1 MDIVTVL
8 GITWHKA
15 SMGDLL
21 VAFIIIMIP
30 VSIFLLYKILQ
41 KIRNKKI
48 HEEQVFL
55 FRLKRLG
62 LSNFQIRIVNNLIT
76 MIGSTSPLE
85 FLGNPAFFEKAVGTF
100 LSHTRGTGETEDS
113 QRMICR
119 DLTVIYDKLFFHMN
133 YKKPLKGIEDIDAEQ
148 LIYFSPL
155 PEKVFLGKII
165 SRDARTLTILIFGNT
180 GDLAAIPVKHEVTFH
195 VYRVGDAEYE
205 FVSAVQGHQGATL
218 KVDIPHEI
226 VMREE
231 VRHPYVDVIIPAI
244 LFREQK
250 ASPQQQRV
258 VAEGEKADDDE
269 TAGLPPDEAM
279 VVDGAEEK
287 LSCTMYKLNDYES
300 VVRVSK
306 KLDYRYRY
314 YLDFQVMDFN
324 VRALVR
330 IIATKTVEEA
340 DALYYTVKFD
350 DLSSSSRSVLK
361 KYVYEHL

>member
-21 VAFIIIMIP
+21 IAFIILMIP
-30 VSIFLLYKILQ
+30 VSVLLLYKILQ
-41 KIRNKKI
+41 KIRSNKI

-55 FRLKRLG
+55 FRLKHLG
-62 LSNFQIRIVNNLIT
+62 LSNFQIRIVNNLID
-76 MIGSTSPLE
+76 MIGFSSPLE
-85 FLGNPAFFEKAVGTF
+85 FLGNPGFFEKAVGAF

-119 DLTVIYDKLFFHMN
+119 DITIIYDKLYFHMN
-133 YKKPLKGIEDIDAEQ
+133 YKKPLKGIEDIDSEQ

-165 SRDARTLTILIFGNT
+165 SRDARTLIISIFGNA
-180 GDLAAIPVKHEVTFH
+180 GDLAAIPIKQEVTFH

-205 FVSAVQGHQGATL
+205 FVSAVQGHQGAAL
-218 KVDIPHEI
+218 KVDIPQEI

-258 VAEGEKADDDE
+258 VIEGEKTEHDE
-269 TAGLPPDEAM
+269 KVGLPPDEAM
-279 VVDGAEEK
+279 VVDETEEK
-287 LSCTMYKLNDYES
+287 ITCTMYKLNDYEA

-306 KLDYRYRY
+306 KLDYRFRY
-314 YLDFQVMDFN
+314 YLDFQIIDFN

-330 IIATKTVEEA
+330 IIATKTVEEEGT
-340 DALYYTVKFD
+340 LYYTVKFEE
-350 DLSSSSRSVLK
+350 LSSSSKSVLK